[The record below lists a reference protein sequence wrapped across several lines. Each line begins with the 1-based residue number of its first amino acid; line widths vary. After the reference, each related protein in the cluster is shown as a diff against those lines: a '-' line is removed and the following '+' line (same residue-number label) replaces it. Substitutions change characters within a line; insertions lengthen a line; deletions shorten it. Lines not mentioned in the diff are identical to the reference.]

1 MVELRYLVKL
11 LEQGWQER
19 VLEKLV
25 LKGWDLLELGMQL
38 VVYQPVDLPE
48 LELEQEAEQEQDLS
62 EVVEL
67 ELELELELDQVG
79 VEVESLS
86 VPVIEQEEQIPIP
99 WAVVWELELPVHRQD
114 YLSD

>member
-67 ELELELELDQVG
+67 ELDQVG